1 MRFHDEISVGSTP
14 HPATVTQDCYIFSRK
29 SINIHL
35 PLLVGGVDFK
45 TSRFIQFFLQS
56 TCFPQSFVNCFGGI
70 QVIELG
76 LAEKSAPNGAAKMW
90 ISHLLDI
97 KMCVCVCSRVFGL
110 LVCILYTSYISV
122 LSGKPMVFS
131 EACQKNQRSK
141 NGPEMRMTKRY
152 RFQLP
157 MP

>member
-97 KMCVCVCSRVFGL
+97 KMCVCVFKGVWIAGMYIIYIIHICSVWKTHGL
-110 LVCILYTSYISV
+110 
-122 LSGKPMVFS
+122 F
-131 EACQKNQRSK
+131 
-141 NGPEMRMTKRY
+141 
-152 RFQLP
+152 
-157 MP
+157 